1 LVRELLLGWAGTETT
16 VMTKMKGGLRVY
28 LFLRHTYGDEH
39 VV

>member
-1 LVRELLLGWAGTETT
+1 VRELLLGWAGTEMT
-16 VMTKMKGGLRVY
+16 VMMKMKCGLGVY